1 MNGQEYTHFYTPF
14 YVYKYATGISA
25 AIVIANNILKKKE
38 GYVEKYIDM
47 LSRGCTKKSVELLK
61 LVDVDLENIK
71 TYEGAIEFYKELIE
85 ELKRVI

>member
-1 MNGQEYTHFYTPF
+1 
-14 YVYKYATGISA
+14 
-25 AIVIANNILKKKE
+25 
-38 GYVEKYIDM
+38 M